1 MKKYEKQVLEAYL
14 NLPTRK
20 LLKHQFE
27 LEEDYLAGYVSR
39 FLSGERFENEFVP
52 YSDYELEIIIPLIE
66 DNLENDDGKELLISK
81 LLTELVCNIMNK
93 YRKG

>member
-39 FLSGERFENEFVP
+39 FLSGEKFENEFVP

-66 DNLENDDGKELLISK
+66 NNLENDDGKDLLISK

-93 YRKG
+93 YRKN

>member
-27 LEEDYLAGYVSR
+27 LEEDFLAGYVSR
-39 FLSGERFENEFVP
+39 FLSGEKFENEFVP
-52 YSDYELEIIIPLIE
+52 YSNYELEIIIPLIE
-66 DNLENDDGKELLISK
+66 NNLENDDGKDLLISK